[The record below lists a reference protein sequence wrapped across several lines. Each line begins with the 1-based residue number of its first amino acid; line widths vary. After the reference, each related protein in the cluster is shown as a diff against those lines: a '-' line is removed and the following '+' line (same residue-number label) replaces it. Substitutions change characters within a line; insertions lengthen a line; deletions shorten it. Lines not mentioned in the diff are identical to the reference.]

1 MENHIATTTTS
12 ISFPQFQNIFAKPAA
27 AAVAN
32 CTRSNFP
39 HGKYSATCKP
49 NERGEKSHKII
60 IKRVC
65 TQSRKN
71 G

>member
-12 ISFPQFQNIFAKPAA
+12 ISFPQFQNIFAKPVA
-27 AAVAN
+27 AN

-39 HGKYSATCKP
+39 RGKYSATCKP

-65 TQSRKN
+65 TPSRKN